1 MSAAEHKKLV
11 WKGRGLTDAAFSAYA
26 ERLLSLYKGCGYENI
41 ALAELGPQFEAAYDR
56 LFAAINRQ
64 RSFDETADV
73 MRADADRDA
82 LARFVWHG
90 WKLLR
95 RLSPTN
101 PLYEHVARLRS
112 EMPLVK
118 GVWRTER
125 SNETSKINAL
135 RDALATDEN
144 RAALAALGL
153 DKAAAALFA
162 ANDAFNKAHKAR
174 MDERCR
180 RLSERVNGSTR
191 QLRAELAALVA
202 KTVQRVEAAN
212 LISPTATT
220 ANALQRIR
228 AVVEDFRNV
237 AAHTGMKRT
246 KGTKETERDVV
257 CL

>member
-1 MSAAEHKKLV
+1 MSEAERKKLV

-26 ERLLSLYKGCGYENI
+26 ERLLSVYKDCGYENI

-64 RSFDETADV
+64 RAFDETADV
-73 MRADADRDA
+73 VRADTDRDA
-82 LARFVWHG
+82 LARFMWHG
-90 WKLLR
+90 WKLLC

-101 PLYEHVARLRS
+101 PLHGHVIRLRS

-118 GVWRTER
+118 GAWRAGR
-125 SNETSKINAL
+125 SSETSRINAL

-162 ANDAFNKAHKAR
+162 ANDAFNEAENAR
-174 MDERCR
+174 TSERGR

-191 QLRAELAALVA
+191 QLRAELAALVC

-212 LISPTATT
+212 LINPTAAT
-220 ANALQRIR
+220 ADAFLRIG
-228 AVVEDFRNV
+228 AVVEEFRNV
-237 AAHTGMKRT
+237 ASHTGMKRHSAPDAAA
-246 KGTKETERDVV
+246 EESNHE
-257 CL
+257 